1 MGPCIQAVK
10 DSDKQ
15 AELRAEL
22 KELERTVARE
32 KQAAQQKR
40 QEDEL
45 KVRPFGTPPKRYLL
59 RAACMGIAA
68 ILLLHHL
75 D

>member
-1 MGPCIQAVK
+1 MVLCTQAVK

-45 KVRPFGTPPKRYLL
+45 KVRPYESPPDDLVL
-59 RAACMGIAA
+59 PACMMPATI
-68 ILLLHHL
+68 
-75 D
+75 